1 MGKNKVRKPKS
12 KNNKN
17 TLSPKITKADLKR
30 GKTNLYILYAMIIAA
45 CGLLFYGLG
54 F

>member
-1 MGKNKVRKPKS
+1 MGKNKVRKPKVHKKPLS
-12 KNNKN
+12 NKV
-17 TLSPKITKADLKR
+17 TASDLKR

-54 F
+54 N

>member
-12 KNNKN
+12 NKKP
-17 TLSPKITKADLKR
+17 LTKKVTKEDLKR

-54 F
+54 N